1 MNPSPTSGS
10 MATLLMSLGGTIDL
24 KQLELRTEAGSE
36 LSDFS
41 NLLSQLGIQFD
52 ESGEAGPSLASG
64 ELPPLPTDLSAEG
77 EGLPLEST
85 EALLSDTAAQLDL
98 EGSTSALDDP
108 SLVVSD
114 GAAQAELNRLQGT
127 QQTNASTA
135 AVQGQ
140 ATDSDA
146 EILPLMASQQR
157 VSQPDSADDVLQMIR
172 QPPDMRVAY
181 RAAQSSADVN
191 SEGNTHG
198 DDPLV
203 LMNPS
208 SHSEPAPEL
217 AGMMSDAA
225 ALAQQNQQQLEKRLQ
240 AEQQALTAMQRR
252 LDSAASLDLS
262 ADTDGSSELAS
273 LTAAAMVN
281 QGQHDALQDVQQNA
295 QQYTQK
301 RDPQL
306 TPLAAAI
313 RDDGTSGAT
322 APTAELSANASSD
335 KSTSLAE
342 SDAMNR
348 VQINESTV
356 DTTDALVAAQ
366 AQQQTSR
373 SAIDSTALTAAQ
385 LAAERA
391 AMRANQKPG
400 IESSATNQP
409 VNVAGASSVVSDSA
423 EFVPVT
429 AGSADLRGGRPEGLS
444 LEAQRLDNLAVN
456 DGNLAPST
464 AQTSTTT
471 SSQSSAGT
479 PLSAMAV
486 AAAPL
491 AAKDTEAGVYDQ
503 ADAQIDDVQELSLQR
518 QLRERL
524 DFGQDR
530 REWAPALGSRLVT
543 MIADDVQQARIHLDP
558 PELGSLEIRLEVRQ
572 DQATVQV
579 NAQHAQVKDVL
590 DASAQRLRDALNA
603 EGIEL
608 ADFSVSTQSDQSQQ
622 EQNESGQGGGSRDGD
637 GEGVIADGDT
647 PEATPVVSSHNGVLD
662 TFA

>member
-1 MNPSPTSGS
+1 
-10 MATLLMSLGGTIDL
+10 
-24 KQLELRTEAGSE
+24 
-36 LSDFS
+36 
-41 NLLSQLGIQFD
+41 
-52 ESGEAGPSLASG
+52 
-64 ELPPLPTDLSAEG
+64 LPTDLSAEG

-108 SLVVSD
+108 SLMVSD
-114 GAAQAELNRLQGT
+114 GAAQAELNRLQGA

-135 AVQGQ
+135 AVKGQ
-140 ATDSDA
+140 ARDSDA
-146 EILPLMASQQR
+146 EILPLMASQQP

-181 RAAQSSADVN
+181 RTTQSSADVN
-191 SEGNTHG
+191 SEGNDLI

-208 SHSEPAPEL
+208 SRSESAPEL
-217 AGMMSDAA
+217 AGMMSDAEV
-225 ALAQQNQQQLEKRLQ
+225 LAQQNQQQLEKRLQ

-301 RDPQL
+301 RAPQL

-313 RDDGTSGAT
+313 RDDGTPRAT
-322 APTAELSANASSD
+322 APTAELSANVSSD
-335 KSTSLAE
+335 KSASLAE
-342 SDAMNR
+342 SDAMSGM
-348 VQINESTV
+348 QMNEPTV
-356 DTTDALVAAQ
+356 DTTDALTAAQ
-366 AQQQTSR
+366 AQQQASQPVT
-373 SAIDSTALTAAQ
+373 DSTALTAAQ

-409 VNVAGASSVVSDSA
+409 VNVAGASSVMSDSA

-456 DGNLAPST
+456 ADNLAPST

-491 AAKDTEAGVYDQ
+491 AATDTEAGIYDQ

-608 ADFSVSTQSDQSQQ
+608 ADFSVSTQSGQSQQ
-622 EQNESGQGGGSRDGD
+622 EQNESGQGSGSRDGD

-647 PEATPVVSSHNGVLD
+647 SEATPVVSSHNGVLD

>member
-85 EALLSDTAAQLDL
+85 EALLSDTAAQPDL
-98 EGSTSALDDP
+98 EGSASALDDP
-108 SLVVSD
+108 SLMVSD
-114 GAAQAELNRLQGT
+114 GAAQAELNRLQGA

-191 SEGNTHG
+191 SEGNTLV

-208 SHSEPAPEL
+208 SRSDSAAGV

-252 LDSAASLDLS
+252 LDSAPSLDLS

-273 LTAAAMVN
+273 LTAATMVN
-281 QGQHDALQDVQQNA
+281 QGQSDALQEA
-295 QQYTQK
+295 QQYAQK

-313 RDDGTSGAT
+313 RDDGAPRAT
-322 APTAELSANASSD
+322 TPTAELSANASSG
-335 KSTSLAE
+335 KSASLAE

-348 VQINESTV
+348 VQINEPTV
-356 DTTDALVAAQ
+356 DTTDALP
-366 AQQQTSR
+366 QQQASR
-373 SAIDSTALTAAQ
+373 LATDSTALTAAQ

-391 AMRANQKPG
+391 AMRANQKSG
-400 IESSATNQP
+400 IESSATSQP
-409 VNVAGASSVVSDSA
+409 VNVAGAATVMSDSA

-479 PLSAMAV
+479 PLSATAV

-491 AAKDTEAGVYDQ
+491 AATDTEAGVYDQ

-608 ADFSVSTQSDQSQQ
+608 ADFSVSTQSGQSQQ
-622 EQNESGQGGGSRDGD
+622 EQNESGQGSGSRDGD

-647 PEATPVVSSHNGVLD
+647 SEATPVVSSHNGVLD

>member
-114 GAAQAELNRLQGT
+114 GAAQAELNRLQGA
-127 QQTNASTA
+127 QQTNAPTA
-135 AVQGQ
+135 AVKGQ

-146 EILPLMASQQR
+146 EILPLMASQKR

-181 RAAQSSADVN
+181 RAAQSSVDVN
-191 SEGNTHG
+191 SEGNTLV
-198 DDPLV
+198 DDPLE

-208 SHSEPAPEL
+208 SRSASAPEL

-240 AEQQALTAMQRR
+240 AEQQALTAMQHR

-281 QGQHDALQDVQQNA
+281 QGQSDALQEA
-295 QQYTQK
+295 QQYAQK

-313 RDDGTSGAT
+313 RDDGTSGVT
-322 APTAELSANASSD
+322 APTAELSANPSSG
-335 KSTSLAE
+335 KSASLAE
-342 SDAMNR
+342 ADAMNR
-348 VQINESTV
+348 VQINEPTV

-373 SAIDSTALTAAQ
+373 SATDSTALTAAQ

-391 AMRANQKPG
+391 AMRANQKSG

-409 VNVAGASSVVSDSA
+409 VNVAGAASVMSDSA

-456 DGNLAPST
+456 ADNLAPST

-479 PLSAMAV
+479 PLSATAV

-491 AAKDTEAGVYDQ
+491 AATDTEAGVYDQ

-608 ADFSVSTQSDQSQQ
+608 ADFSVSTQSGQSQQ
-622 EQNESGQGGGSRDGD
+622 DQNESGQGSGNRDGD
-637 GEGVIADGDT
+637 GEGVTADGDT
-647 PEATPVVSSHNGVLD
+647 SEATPVVSSHNGVLD